1 MLMRFCFKN
10 LLGYFRRKSL
20 INQYFF
26 PIMLSLKNTVKKKQ
40 IPFALIFEKVSFS
53 LSLYVCVTE
62 GVIDLQITPLAA
74 YLK

>member
-1 MLMRFCFKN
+1 M
-10 LLGYFRRKSL
+10 
-20 INQYFF
+20 
-26 PIMLSLKNTVKKKQ
+26 VKKQ
-40 IPFALIFEKVSFS
+40 IPFVLIFEKVTFL